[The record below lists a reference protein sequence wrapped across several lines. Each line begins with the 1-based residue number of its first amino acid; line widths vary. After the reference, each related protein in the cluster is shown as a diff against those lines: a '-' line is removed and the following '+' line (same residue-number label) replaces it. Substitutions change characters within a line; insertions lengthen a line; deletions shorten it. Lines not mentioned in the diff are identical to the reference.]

1 MLYFYIEISNFNIL
15 TDFIY
20 KQTYNHYCVF
30 HVCACAFSHI

>member
-20 KQTYNHYCVF
+20 KQTYYCIF
-30 HVCACAFSHI
+30 RVCACAFSHI